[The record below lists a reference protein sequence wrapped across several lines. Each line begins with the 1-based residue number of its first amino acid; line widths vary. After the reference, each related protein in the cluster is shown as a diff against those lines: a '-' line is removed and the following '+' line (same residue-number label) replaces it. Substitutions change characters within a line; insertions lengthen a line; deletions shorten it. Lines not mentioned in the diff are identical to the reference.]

1 MRITVVVMGV
11 SGCGKSTVAQQLAQ
25 ALGLDFVDGDDLHSA
40 SNVAKMRAGTPL
52 IDADRWPT
60 RSSRWPWLDRVGQR
74 LADAQCS
81 PAGVAMACSA
91 LRRSYRDRIRTAAPG
106 VRFLLLDG
114 SAALIGARLAQRS
127 GHYMPADLLASQFAA
142 LERPAADEADVQT
155 LSIDAAVPSLVE
167 AAVRCCGRRTRIHSP
182 QRGGV
187 SGE

>member
-52 IDADRWPT
+52 IDAD
-60 RSSRWPWLDRVGQR
+60 RWPWLDRVGQR

-167 AAVRCCGRRTRIHSP
+167 AAVRLLRQANANSFASAGRS
-182 QRGGV
+182 QR
-187 SGE
+187 